1 MEYSKRKR
9 LIVMAALILCL
20 CVVLGGVTAI
30 LVYVFSSDAST
41 PAESEGGS
49 SKPMTDLQKSVLMNW
64 TVSDSRNMDTKRAS
78 STDGKMGP
86 FYAELSDQV
95 EKTVFPAGQIRFI
108 ELEDFLNTGH
118 LTGKWGVNT
127 NSQYSGGS
135 ALQLISKE
143 GSNGSLTLSFSGTG
157 IAVYGVCGS
166 TSSQLSWS
174 LDNGVQSGT
183 ENLFYSDGYR
193 YQDRLIAI
201 SGLEPGTHTLVISDV
216 AKGYQKNN
224 PWETEFKIVLDF
236 AVVENGG
243 ILSKE
248 LDKKRS
254 SKAVPTDGGLRL
266 EKGGSVTG
274 VFMGDN
280 VTLNAKGNG
289 RLKIRVDAKSEE
301 AEVPA
306 EMSAVY
312 QRTGMSRGDKDLKR
326 MHTYTVECLEGYVI
340 LGDMEAESYQYAK
353 DTFVELTLDG
363 EKAGCRAGVVLLD
376 SYAFRDTS
384 LHLEAYDK
392 DGNKL
397 ADGKDWFL
405 NIGEAGKAT
414 RLRVTFE
421 TDAFC
426 RAPYIETLYV
436 VSASV
441 TAEAPSGRYIG
452 FEPGTI
458 KEAEQTNRN
467 GVGNFAWFPRPGQ
480 FPVDEWSRVNKIDI
494 FINAA
499 VMRDA
504 GKAFMLSM
512 RHGFGDY
519 TRPTWLLKDGDWAP
533 LVYPDIYTQEELE
546 ALKTLGGPYFIGLLM
561 EEMDTT
567 LLQGGLGSQSRNE
580 IPDLYDFT
588 TRSGGRAAVE
598 KELKKYVD
606 RYHSYG
612 LPAIVNYATMFQ
624 HSGYRAGADLV
635 IGEFGAQHVSYGVQL
650 AMLRG
655 ASRQFDKDFGVWISL
670 WHNVQLPV
678 PEQSPAAGKHPGMSE
693 QTGHS
698 ANRLRQTML
707 LSYLSGAQ
715 IVTTED
721 TVPMFVGD
729 SMGDWDLSE
738 WGNVVKEVES
748 KKDTLDAYSPDVRT
762 ALMLDKDAGWTPG
775 SLWGGWPTWTSE
787 PFDNGSQYGHIWGKL
802 KAETPELQE
811 MAVFNML
818 YPGSSDS
825 GIMLYEGTYTDT
837 PYGPVNVVQS
847 DISLDAL
854 CAYDRVI
861 VSGYFNPT
869 QKEFG
874 VLKQYVQQGGHLLI
888 NAEQAATYWRD
899 SEFWG
904 GTVSPATTAVSG
916 AAMNG
921 TSYTVSTDIHGY
933 SGTAS
938 ALIMTSS
945 GPLAVENAVG
955 SGSVVLTLTDQ
966 YDLAAAQQPELLP
979 YYGDL
984 LRYMIGKGGAYETG
998 AVYAKGL
1005 QYLHLKKEGKPAL
1018 FLTNNSKTPIT
1029 VTVKANG
1036 TVEAAVDTL
1045 TGHTY
1050 SGRAAQSQTVFT
1062 IALDAYQNVLLD
1074 F

>member
-1 MEYSKRKR
+1 
-9 LIVMAALILCL
+9 
-20 CVVLGGVTAI
+20 
-30 LVYVFSSDAST
+30 
-41 PAESEGGS
+41 
-49 SKPMTDLQKSVLMNW
+49 MTDLQKSVLMNW
-64 TVSDSRNMDTKRAS
+64 TVSDFRNMDTKRAS
-78 STDGKMGP
+78 SADGKMGP

-95 EKTVFPAGQIRFI
+95 EKTVFPVGQIRFI

-254 SKAVPTDGGLRL
+254 SKAAPADGGFRL

-326 MHTYTVECLEGYVI
+326 MHTYTVECLDGYVV

-353 DTFVELTLDG
+353 DTYVELTLDE

-384 LHLEAYDK
+384 LYLEAYDK

-436 VSASV
+436 VSASE

-458 KEAEQTNRN
+458 
-467 GVGNFAWFPRPGQ
+467 
-480 FPVDEWSRVNKIDI
+480 
-494 FINAA
+494 
-499 VMRDA
+499 
-504 GKAFMLSM
+504 
-512 RHGFGDY
+512 
-519 TRPTWLLKDGDWAP
+519 
-533 LVYPDIYTQEELE
+533 
-546 ALKTLGGPYFIGLLM
+546 
-561 EEMDTT
+561 
-567 LLQGGLGSQSRNE
+567 
-580 IPDLYDFT
+580 
-588 TRSGGRAAVE
+588 
-598 KELKKYVD
+598 
-606 RYHSYG
+606 
-612 LPAIVNYATMFQ
+612 
-624 HSGYRAGADLV
+624 
-635 IGEFGAQHVSYGVQL
+635 
-650 AMLRG
+650 
-655 ASRQFDKDFGVWISL
+655 
-670 WHNVQLPV
+670 
-678 PEQSPAAGKHPGMSE
+678 
-693 QTGHS
+693 
-698 ANRLRQTML
+698 
-707 LSYLSGAQ
+707 
-715 IVTTED
+715 
-721 TVPMFVGD
+721 
-729 SMGDWDLSE
+729 
-738 WGNVVKEVES
+738 
-748 KKDTLDAYSPDVRT
+748 
-762 ALMLDKDAGWTPG
+762 
-775 SLWGGWPTWTSE
+775 
-787 PFDNGSQYGHIWGKL
+787 
-802 KAETPELQE
+802 
-811 MAVFNML
+811 
-818 YPGSSDS
+818 
-825 GIMLYEGTYTDT
+825 
-837 PYGPVNVVQS
+837 
-847 DISLDAL
+847 
-854 CAYDRVI
+854 
-861 VSGYFNPT
+861 
-869 QKEFG
+869 
-874 VLKQYVQQGGHLLI
+874 
-888 NAEQAATYWRD
+888 
-899 SEFWG
+899 
-904 GTVSPATTAVSG
+904 
-916 AAMNG
+916 
-921 TSYTVSTDIHGY
+921 
-933 SGTAS
+933 
-938 ALIMTSS
+938 
-945 GPLAVENAVG
+945 
-955 SGSVVLTLTDQ
+955 
-966 YDLAAAQQPELLP
+966 
-979 YYGDL
+979 
-984 LRYMIGKGGAYETG
+984 
-998 AVYAKGL
+998 
-1005 QYLHLKKEGKPAL
+1005 
-1018 FLTNNSKTPIT
+1018 
-1029 VTVKANG
+1029 
-1036 TVEAAVDTL
+1036 
-1045 TGHTY
+1045 
-1050 SGRAAQSQTVFT
+1050 
-1062 IALDAYQNVLLD
+1062 
-1074 F
+1074 